1 MQLQTGLN
9 PYGLTYYLGLQGQGT
24 PRANPDGRGL
34 EGFIE
39 LAEELG
45 SKTIEIF
52 EPWIA
57 ALDDD
62 AVAALKRRLEDLGMT
77 PVVSSGLNHGPLD
90 GAFRSA
96 GRLGARL
103 IRVCLTPVLCGDRN
117 AAGERWHE
125 WVRAAH
131 AALAEYAPRAVAE
144 GRTLVIENHQDFTS
158 DELVGLC
165 EEAGG
170 GVGICYDTGN
180 TLPVAEAPLDFTR
193 RIAPWVR
200 HVHLKDYNVQFTDE
214 GFRLVRCAIGDGVV
228 PFQDVLAI
236 LAEHHERLTAV
247 LEPGALDVRHV
258 RLLTQDWWNGY
269 PPRSARSLA
278 ACLEAARRNRLADAA
293 DYRTP
298 WERGEDGALVQYE
311 LDMIRRSVA
320 NMKAIGVMA

>member
-1 MQLQTGLN
+1 MLLQTGLN
-9 PYGLTYYLGLQGQGT
+9 PYGLTYHLGLQGHGT

-39 LAEELG
+39 LATELG
-45 SKTIEIF
+45 AKTIEIF

-62 AVAALKRRLEDLGMT
+62 AVAALKARLAALGMT

-96 GRLGARL
+96 ARLDAKL

-125 WVRAAH
+125 LVRGVH
-131 AALAEYAPRAVAE
+131 KALADYAPRAVAE

-165 EEAGG
+165 EETEG

-180 TLPVAEAPLDFTR
+180 TLPVGEAPLDFTR

-200 HVHLKDYNVQFTDE
+200 HVHLKDYNVQSTDE
-214 GFRLVRCAIGDGVV
+214 GFRLVRCAIGDGFV
-228 PFQDVLAI
+228 PFQEVLGI
-236 LAEHHERLTAV
+236 LREHHDRLTAV

-278 ACLEAARRNRLADAA
+278 ACLRAARRNRLADDA

-298 WERGEDGALVQYE
+298 WERGEDGALVSYE

>member
-1 MQLQTGLN
+1 MLQVGLN
-9 PYGLTYYLGLQGQGT
+9 PYGLTYYLGLQGHGT

-39 LAEELG
+39 LATELG
-45 SKTIEIF
+45 AKTIEIF

-62 AVAALKRRLEDLGMT
+62 AVAALKARLAALGMT

-96 GRLGARL
+96 ARLDAKL

-125 WVRAAH
+125 LVRGVH
-131 AALAEYAPRAVAE
+131 KALADYAPRAVAE

-165 EEAGG
+165 EETEG

-180 TLPVAEAPLDFTR
+180 TLPVGEAPLDFTR

-200 HVHLKDYNVQFTDE
+200 HVHLKDYNVQSTDE
-214 GFRLVRCAIGDGVV
+214 GFRLVRCAIGDGFV
-228 PFQDVLAI
+228 PFQEVLGI
-236 LAEHHERLTAV
+236 LREHHDRLTAV

-278 ACLEAARRNRLADAA
+278 ACLQAARRNRLADDA

-298 WERGEDGALVQYE
+298 WERGEDGALVSYE

>member
-1 MQLQTGLN
+1 MLQVGLN
-9 PYGLTYYLGLQGQGT
+9 PYGLTYYLGLQGHGT

-39 LAEELG
+39 LATELG
-45 SKTIEIF
+45 AKTIEIF

-62 AVAALKRRLEDLGMT
+62 AVAALKARLAALGMT

-96 GRLGARL
+96 ARLDAKL

-125 WVRAAH
+125 LVRGVH
-131 AALAEYAPRAVAE
+131 KALADYAPRAVAE

-165 EEAGG
+165 EETEG

-180 TLPVAEAPLDFTR
+180 TLPVGEAPLDFTR

-214 GFRLVRCAIGDGVV
+214 GFRLVRCAIGDGFV
-228 PFQDVLAI
+228 PFQEVLGI
-236 LAEHHERLTAV
+236 LREHHDRLTAV

-278 ACLEAARRNRLADAA
+278 ACLQAARRNRLADDA

-298 WERGEDGALVQYE
+298 WERGEDTALVSYE

-320 NMKAIGVMA
+320 NMKAIGVMS

>member
-9 PYGLTYYLGLQGQGT
+9 PYGLTYHLGLQGNGT

-34 EGFIE
+34 EGF
-39 LAEELG
+39 LALAVELG
-45 SKTIEIF
+45 AKTIEIF

-57 ALDDD
+57 RLDD
-62 AVAALKRRLEDLGMT
+62 AEISALKTRLAALGMT
-77 PVVSSGLNHGPLD
+77 PVVSSGLNQGPLD
-90 GAFRSA
+90 SAFRSA
-96 GRLGARL
+96 ERLDARL

-117 AAGERWHE
+117 AVGEKWHE
-125 WVRAAH
+125 WVRGVH
-131 AALAEYAPRAVAE
+131 AALAEYAPRASAE
-144 GRTLVIENHQDFTS
+144 GRMLVIENHQDFTS

-165 EEAGG
+165 EETEG

-180 TLPVAEAPLDFTR
+180 TLPVGEAPLDFTR

-214 GFRLVRCAIGDGVV
+214 GYRLVRCAIGDGFV
-228 PFQDVLAI
+228 PFKEVLAI
-236 LAEHHERLTAV
+236 LAEHHDQLTAV

-278 ACLEAARRNRLADAA
+278 ACLQAARRNRLPDDA

-320 NMKAIGVMA
+320 NMKALGVMA

>member
-1 MQLQTGLN
+1 MLQVGLN
-9 PYGLTYYLGLQGQGT
+9 PYGLTYHLGLQGHGT

-34 EGFIE
+34 EGFIQ

-45 SKTIEIF
+45 AKTIEIF

-62 AVAALKRRLEDLGMT
+62 AVAALKARLAALGMT

-96 GRLGARL
+96 ERLDAKL

-117 AAGERWHE
+117 AAGETWHE
-125 WVRAAH
+125 LVRGVH
-131 AALAEYAPRAVAE
+131 AALADCAPRAVSE
-144 GRTLVIENHQDFTS
+144 GRTLVIENHQDFTA

-165 EEAGG
+165 EETEG

-180 TLPVAEAPLDFTR
+180 TLPVGEAPLDFTR

-214 GFRLVRCAIGDGVV
+214 GFRLVRCAIGDGFV
-228 PFQDVLAI
+228 PFREVLAI
-236 LAEHHERLTAV
+236 LAEHHDKLTAV

-278 ACLEAARRNRLADAA
+278 ACLQAARRNRLADDA

-298 WERGEDGALVQYE
+298 WERGEDGALVSYE

>member
-1 MQLQTGLN
+1 MLQVGLN
-9 PYGLTYYLGLQGQGT
+9 PYGLTYYLGLQGHGT

-39 LAEELG
+39 LATELG
-45 SKTIEIF
+45 AKTIEIF

-62 AVAALKRRLEDLGMT
+62 AVAALKARLAALGMT

-96 GRLGARL
+96 ARLDAKL

-125 WVRAAH
+125 LVRGVH
-131 AALAEYAPRAVAE
+131 KALADYAPRAVAE

-165 EEAGG
+165 EETEG

-180 TLPVAEAPLDFTR
+180 TLPVGEAPLDFTR

-200 HVHLKDYNVQFTDE
+200 HVHLKDYNVQSTDE
-214 GFRLVRCAIGDGVV
+214 GFRLVRCAIGDGFV
-228 PFQDVLAI
+228 PFQEVLGI
-236 LAEHHERLTAV
+236 LREHHDRLTAV

-278 ACLEAARRNRLADAA
+278 ACVQAARRNRLADDA

-298 WERGEDGALVQYE
+298 WERGEDGALVSYE